1 MPCWAPLLSLSH
13 CLLLLCPSFSLFLK
27 NLLSSSPQSSGP
39 ECPRHVRL
47 RELLISHSP
56 WPRRAALHICCDSLW
71 KLNMCTEVPH
81 QSCGGAG
88 TVFIYLLTPE
98 ESYSPFIPP
107 EPAAGLLLAQQVECE
122 LRSLCLPWG
131 QERLSPDGP
140 LAEPKDI
147 PRGKVGPPQLQ
158 RSWQIQPASSFFLSS
173 VPREGFSV
181 LWQCPDK
188 RNRHFSVSQLQLR
201 HLSSWH

>member
-131 QERLSPDGP
+131 AGEAQSWWPLSRAQGHS
-140 LAEPKDI
+140 
-147 PRGKVGPPQLQ
+147 Q
-158 RSWQIQPASSFFLSS
+158 
-173 VPREGFSV
+173 REGGPTPAAEILTNSACF
-181 LWQCPDK
+181 LQKP
-188 RNRHFSVSQLQLR
+188 HFSSLLYPGRDLVFYDSAQTRGTGISQC
-201 HLSSWH
+201 LSYSSDI